1 MTQQNN
7 FGYVLQKGQK
17 FYTGKPGINEV
28 ESVFT
33 DVIYRAK
40 IYETI
45 QEANYIRG
53 AMRVLG
59 RFVEVVPVT
68 IELGAAG

>member
-1 MTQQNN
+1 MCKA
-7 FGYVLQKGQK
+7 FVIVLNGK

-28 ESVFT
+28 EPVFT
-33 DVIYRAK
+33 DVVLRAK

-68 IELGAAG
+68 IQLGAAG